1 MPTLAETLDDLA
13 ASLVRP
19 GVPPARAQARDLIA
33 WVLDKP
39 RFWPSANPDHELS
52 EAEVTAIQAAAA
64 KLKQGMPLQYAVGK
78 APFRHLTLRVTP
90 DTLIPRPETE
100 LLVDLVLAA
109 QRGGKGTVVD
119 VGTGTGAIALAL
131 AAEGTFERVIALD
144 LSEKA
149 LEVAKSNLQAIPEDK
164 RSKLTF
170 LQSDVLSALLPPT
183 RPTGAPAAERKPQP
197 RPRPD
202 PRDLVEAVVS
212 NPPYISPAELPDL
225 PPTVRDWEPHLALFA
240 DDNGMAVIKRL
251 IVQAGDILQPGGLLA
266 MEVDS
271 RRTDLAVQAVQQ
283 DARFTDVEHRLDL
296 TGRPRFVLARRKER

>member
-1 MPTLAETLDDLA
+1 MPTLAETLNDLA
-13 ASLVRP
+13 TSLVRP
-19 GVPPARAQARDLIA
+19 GVPPARSQVRDLIA
-33 WVLDKP
+33 SVLDKP

-52 EAEVTAIQAAAA
+52 PGELTAIQAAAE
-64 KLKQGMPLQYAVGK
+64 KLIQGMPLQYAVGK

-100 LLVDLVLAA
+100 LLVDLVIAA
-109 QRGGKGTVVD
+109 QRGGKATVVD
-119 VGTGTGAIALAL
+119 VGTGSGAIALAL
-131 AAEGTFERVIALD
+131 AAESSFERVIATD
-144 LSEKA
+144 ISEKA
-149 LEVAKSNLQAIPEDK
+149 LEVAKRNLKAIPEDK
-164 RSKLTF
+164 RPKLDF
-170 LQSDVLSALLPPT
+170 RAGDLLTPLLTQEWAQNTPKSPAPP
-183 RPTGAPAAERKPQP
+183 
-197 RPRPD
+197 
-202 PRDLVEAVVS
+202 VEAVVS

-225 PPTVRDWEPHLALFA
+225 PPNVRDWEPHSALFA

-251 IVQAGDILQPGGLLA
+251 IAQAGDILQPGGLLA

>member
-1 MPTLAETLDDLA
+1 MVTLGDFLDDISL
-13 ASLVRP
+13 SLVRP
-19 GVPPARAQARDLIA
+19 GIPPARAQSRDLIA

-39 RFWPSANPDHELS
+39 RFWPSANPDYELS
-52 EAEVTAIQAAAA
+52 PAEVTAIQAAAE

-100 LLVDLVLAA
+100 LLVDLVIAA

-119 VGTGTGAIALAL
+119 VGTGSGAIALAL
-131 AAEGTFERVIALD
+131 ATESAFEKVIATD
-144 LSEKA
+144 ISEKA
-149 LEVAKSNLQAIPEDK
+149 LQVAKSNLQAIPEDK
-164 RSKLTF
+164 RARLDFRAGDLLTP
-170 LQSDVLSALLPPT
+170 LLT
-183 RPTGAPAAERKPQP
+183 QEWAPDAAEKP
-197 RPRPD
+197 
-202 PRDLVEAVVS
+202 DLVEAVVS

-225 PPTVRDWEPHLALFA
+225 PPNVRDWEPHSALFA

-251 IVQAGDILQPGGLLA
+251 IAQAGDILQPGGLLA

-296 TGRPRFVLARRKER
+296 TGRPRFVLARRKEPSPA

>member
-1 MPTLAETLDDLA
+1 MVTLGDFLDDISL
-13 ASLVRP
+13 SLVRP
-19 GVPPARAQARDLIA
+19 GIPPARAQARDLIA

-39 RFWPSANPDHELS
+39 RFWPSANPDHDLTQA
-52 EAEVTAIQAAAA
+52 EAEAIQAAAE

-100 LLVDLVLAA
+100 LLVDLVIAA

-119 VGTGTGAIALAL
+119 VGTGSGAIALAL
-131 AAEGTFERVIALD
+131 ATESAFEKVIATD
-144 LSEKA
+144 ISEKA
-149 LEVAKSNLQAIPEDK
+149 LQVAKSNLQAIPEDK
-164 RSKLTF
+164 RPKLDF
-170 LQSDVLSALLPPT
+170 RAGDLLTPLLTPGT
-183 RPTGAPAAERKPQP
+183 TEEPEQP
-197 RPRPD
+197 GDQLPD
-202 PRDLVEAVVS
+202 STPMVEAVVS

-225 PPTVRDWEPHLALFA
+225 PPNVRDWEPHSALFA

-251 IVQAGDILQPGGLLA
+251 IAQAGDILQPGGLLA